1 MSSVPKPVAPS
12 PPTLDHPSRLLW
24 KYVPPPLPST
34 SPLLASLVNLQA
46 TLPRSREGAPAS
58 SGGPS
63 PTSTISARQ
72 RTLQVLSDFTGYI
85 TTQTYSLG
93 LPSIRGTG
101 GVTSGGNPV
110 EDELRR
116 EIRALKGLVLNRRSF
131 LPSGAGASGFTGDPS
146 RSS

>member
-1 MSSVPKPVAPS
+1 VPKPVAPS
-12 PPTLDHPSRLLW
+12 RLTPSRLLW
-24 KYVPPPLPST
+24 KYVPPPLPHT

-46 TLPRSREGAPAS
+46 TLPRSQEGTPAS
-58 SGGPS
+58 SGGLPL
-63 PTSTISARQ
+63 TSTISAKQ

-131 LPSGAGASGFTGDPS
+131 LPSGTGALGFTSDPP